1 MKSSPVIVAL
11 DVETAAEARSI
22 VAALGDSVS
31 FYKVGLEL
39 YTSTGMDFVHE
50 LKSQGHRVF
59 LDLKLYDIPET
70 VRRAVVQIA
79 RAGVDFATIH
89 GMRQVMR
96 AAVAGRAG
104 SDLKLLGVTV
114 LTSVDDADLA
124 GDGYSKTTS
133 ELVAWRAENAKE
145 DGVDG
150 LICSPVDVRAVR
162 AVAGAEMILVTPGVR
177 SAGAAAADQKRI
189 ATPAEAIANG
199 ADYLVIGRQITR
211 AGDPRAEMSRILA
224 ELAR

>member
-1 MKSSPVIVAL
+1 
-11 DVETAAEARSI
+11 
-22 VAALGDSVS
+22 
-31 FYKVGLEL
+31 
-39 YTSTGMDFVHE
+39 
-50 LKSQGHRVF
+50 
-59 LDLKLYDIPET
+59 
-70 VRRAVVQIA
+70 
-79 RAGVDFATIH
+79 
-89 GMRQVMR
+89 MR

-124 GDGYSKTTS
+124 GDGYSKTVA

-162 AVAGAEMILVTPGVR
+162 AVAGVEMILVTPGVR